1 MAELLK
7 GAAVAAAMTEVSA
20 DEVRRLEANNIKPA
34 LAIVRVGENP
44 GDIAYER
51 NAGKK
56 CAASGVAVRN
66 VLLPAD
72 CEQTRML
79 DVIESLN
86 ADNSVHGVLIFRP
99 LPEHID
105 DDSIRAAL
113 SPMKDVDGITDASLA
128 RVFTGRNT
136 VFAPCTARAC
146 LEILDYYGVSLEGK
160 LVVVVGRSLVI
171 GKPVAMLMVNR
182 HATVTICHTRTK
194 NLPSLC
200 REAEI
205 LVAAAGHARMIGRE
219 YLSAGQTVIDVGI
232 NVTGDEICGDVS
244 DKDACELAAAY
255 TPVPGGVG
263 TVTSAVLV
271 SHVVSAAWNAYRATL
286 KEATIRG

>member
-105 DDSIRAAL
+105 DESIRAAL

-244 DKDACELAAAY
+244 DKDACALAAAY